1 MPRPHTCFAARH
13 KPIARG
19 PNDVFPPLLT
29 SLETK
34 TRFNLLVSRKRR
46 PTLRFDRGSL
56 ILHPPPSSAAWIGV
70 AEWDDR
76 VERLRAPAWQYRR
89 LVEAFR
95 LEGLEFED
103 QARGFEA
110 LSLSG
115 AGLLEPYPHQRSAL
129 EAWVS
134 AGRRGVVVL
143 PTGAGK
149 TALALMVMHATQ
161 RSTLILVPTLDLMH
175 QWYATLEA
183 AFPGQAIGLLGG
195 GSRDFTEVVVA
206 TYDSGHR
213 VMEAHG
219 NRWGLLIFDECH
231 HLPGELYRLI
241 AEQSLAPYRLG
252 LTATLERGDGKHR
265 DLESLVGPTVFSAR
279 PQELAGGALA
289 PYSLVTV
296 PVDLNAEERMAY
308 TSALETRDAFLKA
321 RRIRLGSLEGWS
333 RFVRS
338 SASSSEGRRAMLA
351 HRELKRLA
359 LATSAKIRA
368 LDDIL
373 TQHLEDRV
381 LVFTDDNAAVYAVSR
396 ALLIP
401 AITHQTPVKER
412 HAILERFK
420 NGTYPALVASK
431 VLNEGVDVPEAN
443 TAIVL
448 SGTGSTREHV
458 QRLGRILRPRPGKRA
473 VLYEV
478 VSRDTVEE
486 GISRRRKAN
495 SGELGDEPKPADPN
509 RVPRLGFEPIT
520 AQDSLDFDDL
530 GRN

>member
-1 MPRPHTCFAARH
+1 
-13 KPIARG
+13 
-19 PNDVFPPLLT
+19 
-29 SLETK
+29 
-34 TRFNLLVSRKRR
+34 VSRKRR

-56 ILHPPPSSAAWIGV
+56 TLHPPPSSASWIGV

-103 QARGFEA
+103 QAKGFEA
-110 LSLSG
+110 LALTD
-115 AGLLEPYPHQRSAL
+115 AHLFEPYPHQRSAL

-143 PTGAGK
+143 PTGSGK
-149 TALALMVMHATQ
+149 TALALAAMQGTQ
-161 RSTLILVPTLDLMH
+161 RSTLICVPTLDLMH
-175 QWYATLEA
+175 QWYATLEV
-183 AFPGQAIGLLGG
+183 AFPGQTIGLLGG

-206 TYDSGHR
+206 TYDSAHR
-213 VMEAHG
+213 AIETHG

-265 DLESLVGPTVFSAR
+265 DLESLIGATVFKAR
-279 PQELAGGALA
+279 PEDLAGGALA

-296 PVDLNAEERMAY
+296 SVDLNAEERLAY
-308 TSALETRDAFLKA
+308 TNALETRDTFLNS

-333 RFVRS
+333 RFVRA
-338 SASSSEGRRAMLA
+338 SASSKDGRRAMLA

-368 LDDIL
+368 LDEL
-373 TQHLEDRV
+373 LPQHLEDRV

-396 ALLIP
+396 ALLVP

-420 NGTYPALVASK
+420 DGSYPVIVASK
-431 VLNEGVDVPEAN
+431 VLNEGVDVPEASV
-443 TAIVL
+443 AIVL

-486 GISRRRKAN
+486 GISRRRKAQR
-495 SGELGDEPKPADPN
+495 DESVQTEESTPSDPN
-509 RVPRLGFEPIT
+509 RVSRLGFAPIT

-530 GRN
+530 GRS